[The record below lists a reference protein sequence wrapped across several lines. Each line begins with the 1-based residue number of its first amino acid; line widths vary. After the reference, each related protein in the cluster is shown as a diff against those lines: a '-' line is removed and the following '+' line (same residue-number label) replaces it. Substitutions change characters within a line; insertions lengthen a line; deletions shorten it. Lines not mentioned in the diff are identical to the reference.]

1 MSKKVAL
8 VTGVGP
14 GTGSSIAR
22 RFSDGGYKVA
32 MIARD
37 KERLK
42 SLEDELE
49 DSKGYSCEL
58 RNQEYLNSTVD
69 NIIKDFGYPDVFIH
83 NAVRGTRG
91 NFLEFT
97 SEELQSNFDI
107 NVLALH
113 RIAQKVAPEM
123 IKKNKG
129 AIIVTGN
136 TSAHRGKA
144 NFGGTASTKAAQK
157 ILTESF
163 ARYLNPKGIHVAYIT
178 IDAAID
184 LEWTR
189 KAWPDKPDDFFI
201 QPDDIASEVWH
212 ITHQSKSAWTFDH
225 WLRPVSYTHLTLP
238 TNREV

>member
-107 NVLALH
+107 NVIALH

-123 IKKNKG
+123 IKKSKG

-157 ILTESF
+157 ILTESM
-163 ARYLNPKGIHVAYIT
+163 ARYLNPLGIHVAYIT

-201 QPDDIASEVWH
+201 QPDDIANEAWH
-212 ITHQSKSAWTFDH
+212 IAHQSKSAWTFDH
-225 WLRPVSYTHLTLP
+225 WLRPYGEHW
-238 TNREV
+238 

>member
-58 RNQEYLNSTVD
+58 RNQEYLNSTID

-107 NVLALH
+107 NVIALH

-123 IKKNKG
+123 IKKGKG

-163 ARYLNPKGIHVAYIT
+163 ARYLNPKGVHVGYIT

-212 ITHQSKSAWTFDH
+212 IAHQSKSAWTFDH
-225 WLRPVSYTHLTLP
+225 WLRPFGE
-238 TNREV
+238 NW

>member
-42 SLEDELE
+42 SLEVELE
-49 DSKGYSCEL
+49 GSKGYSCEL
-58 RNQEYLNSTVD
+58 RNQEYLNSTID

-107 NVLALH
+107 NVIALH
-113 RIAQKVAPEM
+113 RIAQKVVPEM

-225 WLRPVSYTHLTLP
+225 WLRPFG
-238 TNREV
+238 EIW

>member
-58 RNQEYLNSTVD
+58 RNQEYLNSTID

-123 IKKNKG
+123 IKKGKG

-225 WLRPVSYTHLTLP
+225 WLRPFGE
-238 TNREV
+238 NW

>member
-22 RFSDGGYKVA
+22 RFSNGGYKVA

-49 DSKGYSCEL
+49 NSKGYSCEL
-58 RNQEYLNSTVD
+58 RNQEYLNSTID

-107 NVLALH
+107 NVIALH

-123 IKKNKG
+123 IKKGKG

-212 ITHQSKSAWTFDH
+212 ISHQSKSAWTFDH
-225 WLRPVSYTHLTLP
+225 WLRPFGE
-238 TNREV
+238 NW

>member
-123 IKKNKG
+123 IKKGKG

-163 ARYLNPKGIHVAYIT
+163 ARFLNPKGIHVAYIT

-225 WLRPVSYTHLTLP
+225 WLRPFG
-238 TNREV
+238 EIW

>member
-22 RFSDGGYKVA
+22 CFCKGGYKVA

-49 DSKGYSCEL
+49 NSKGYSCEL
-58 RNQEYLNSTVD
+58 RNPEYLNSTID

-97 SEELQSNFDI
+97 PEELQSNFDI
-107 NVLALH
+107 NVIALL

-123 IKKNKG
+123 IKKAKG

-163 ARYLNPKGIHVAYIT
+163 ARFLNPKGIHVAYIT

-212 ITHQSKSAWTFDH
+212 IAHQSKSAWTFDH
-225 WLRPVSYTHLTLP
+225 WLRPFGE
-238 TNREV
+238 NW

>member
-1 MSKKVAL
+1 MSKKIAL
-8 VTGVGP
+8 ITGVGP

-22 RFSDGGYKVA
+22 RFSNGGYKVA

-58 RNQEYLNSTVD
+58 RNQEYLNSTID

-107 NVLALH
+107 NVIALH

-123 IKKNKG
+123 IKKGKG

-212 ITHQSKSAWTFDH
+212 IAHQSKSAWTFDH
-225 WLRPVSYTHLTLP
+225 WLRPFGE
-238 TNREV
+238 NW

>member
-1 MSKKVAL
+1 MSKKIAL
-8 VTGVGP
+8 ITGVGP

-58 RNQEYLNSTVD
+58 RNQEYLNSTID

-212 ITHQSKSAWTFDH
+212 IAHQSKSAWTFDH
-225 WLRPVSYTHLTLP
+225 WLRPFGE
-238 TNREV
+238 NW

>member
-58 RNQEYLNSTVD
+58 RNQEYLNSTID

-107 NVLALH
+107 NVIALH

-123 IKKNKG
+123 IKKGKG

-212 ITHQSKSAWTFDH
+212 IAHQSKSAWTFDH
-225 WLRPVSYTHLTLP
+225 WLSRFGE
-238 TNREV
+238 NW

>member
-1 MSKKVAL
+1 MSKKIAL
-8 VTGVGP
+8 ITGVGP

-22 RFSDGGYKVA
+22 RFSDGGYKIA

-58 RNQEYLNSTVD
+58 RNQEYLNSTID

-107 NVLALH
+107 NVIALH

-123 IKKNKG
+123 IKKGKG

-225 WLRPVSYTHLTLP
+225 WLRPFGE
-238 TNREV
+238 NW

>member
-1 MSKKVAL
+1 MSNKVAL
-8 VTGVGP
+8 ITGVGP

-22 RFSDGGYKVA
+22 RFSKGGYKIA

-42 SLEDELE
+42 KLEDELE
-49 DSKGYSCEL
+49 GSKGYSCEL
-58 RNQEYLNSTVD
+58 RNPEYLYNTID
-69 NIIKDFGYPDVFIH
+69 EIIEDFGSPNLFIH

-107 NVLALH
+107 NVMALH
-113 RIAQKVAPEM
+113 RIAQIVAPEM
-123 IKKNKG
+123 IKNKSG

-163 ARYLNPKGIHVAYIT
+163 ARYLNPKGVHVAYIT

-189 KAWPDKPDDFFI
+189 KAWPDKPDEFFI
-201 QPDDIASEVWH
+201 LPNDIADEVWH
-212 ITHQSKSAWTFDH
+212 IAHQAKSAWTFDH
-225 WLRPVSYTHLTLP
+225 WLRPFGE
-238 TNREV
+238 NW

>member
-22 RFSDGGYKVA
+22 RFSDGGYKLA

-107 NVLALH
+107 NVIALH

-123 IKKNKG
+123 IKKGKG

-225 WLRPVSYTHLTLP
+225 WLRPFG
-238 TNREV
+238 EIW

>member
-58 RNQEYLNSTVD
+58 RNQEYLNSTID

-107 NVLALH
+107 NVIALH

-123 IKKNKG
+123 IKKGKG

-163 ARYLNPKGIHVAYIT
+163 ARFLNPKGIHVAYIT

-212 ITHQSKSAWTFDH
+212 IAHQSKSAWTFDH
-225 WLRPVSYTHLTLP
+225 WLRPFGE
-238 TNREV
+238 NW

>member
-1 MSKKVAL
+1 MLKKIAL

-22 RFSDGGYKVA
+22 RFSNGGYKVA

-42 SLEDELE
+42 SLEVELE

-58 RNQEYLNSTVD
+58 RNQEYLNSTID

-107 NVLALH
+107 NVIALH

-123 IKKNKG
+123 IKKGKG

-225 WLRPVSYTHLTLP
+225 WLRPFGE
-238 TNREV
+238 NW

>member
-22 RFSDGGYKVA
+22 RFSNGGYKVA

-49 DSKGYSCEL
+49 NSKGYSCEL
-58 RNQEYLNSTVD
+58 RNPEYLNSTID

-107 NVLALH
+107 NVIALH

-123 IKKNKG
+123 IKKGKG

-212 ITHQSKSAWTFDH
+212 IAHQSKSAWTFDH
-225 WLRPVSYTHLTLP
+225 WLRPFG
-238 TNREV
+238 EIW

>member
-1 MSKKVAL
+1 MSKKIAL
-8 VTGVGP
+8 ITGVGP

-58 RNQEYLNSTVD
+58 RNQEYLNSTID

-107 NVLALH
+107 NVIALH

-163 ARYLNPKGIHVAYIT
+163 ARYLNPKGVHVAYIT

-201 QPDDIASEVWH
+201 KPDDIASEVWH
-212 ITHQSKSAWTFDH
+212 IVHQSKSAWTFDH
-225 WLRPVSYTHLTLP
+225 WLRPFGE
-238 TNREV
+238 NW

>member
-58 RNQEYLNSTVD
+58 RNQEYLNSTID

-163 ARYLNPKGIHVAYIT
+163 ARFLNPKGIHVAYIT

-225 WLRPVSYTHLTLP
+225 WLRPFGE
-238 TNREV
+238 NW

>member
-107 NVLALH
+107 NVIALH

-123 IKKNKG
+123 IKKAKG

-212 ITHQSKSAWTFDH
+212 IAHQSKSAWTFDH
-225 WLRPVSYTHLTLP
+225 WLRPFGESW
-238 TNREV
+238 

>member
-22 RFSDGGYKVA
+22 RFSNGGYKVA

-42 SLEDELE
+42 SLEDKLE

-58 RNQEYLNSTVD
+58 RTQEYLNSTID

-107 NVLALH
+107 NVIALH

-123 IKKNKG
+123 IKKGKG

-212 ITHQSKSAWTFDH
+212 IAHQSKSAWTFDH
-225 WLRPVSYTHLTLP
+225 WLRPFGE
-238 TNREV
+238 NW

>member
-58 RNQEYLNSTVD
+58 RNQEYLNSTID

-123 IKKNKG
+123 IKKKKG

-201 QPDDIASEVWH
+201 QPDDIASEGWH

-225 WLRPVSYTHLTLP
+225 WLRPFGE
-238 TNREV
+238 NW

>member
-1 MSKKVAL
+1 MSKKIAL
-8 VTGVGP
+8 ITGVGP

-58 RNQEYLNSTVD
+58 RNQEYLNSTID

-107 NVLALH
+107 NVIALH

-123 IKKNKG
+123 IKKGKG

-212 ITHQSKSAWTFDH
+212 IAHQSKSAWTFDH
-225 WLRPVSYTHLTLP
+225 WLRPFGE
-238 TNREV
+238 NW

>member
-1 MSKKVAL
+1 MSKKIAL
-8 VTGVGP
+8 ITGVGP

-22 RFSDGGYKVA
+22 RFSDGGYKIA

-58 RNQEYLNSTVD
+58 RNQEYLNSTID

-123 IKKNKG
+123 IKKAKG

-212 ITHQSKSAWTFDH
+212 IAHQSKSAWTFDH
-225 WLRPVSYTHLTLP
+225 WLRPFGE
-238 TNREV
+238 NW

>member
-1 MSKKVAL
+1 MSDKVAL
-8 VTGVGP
+8 ITGVGP

-22 RFSDGGYKVA
+22 RFSNGGYKVA

-37 KERLK
+37 KKRLK

-49 DSKGYSCEL
+49 NSKGYSCEL
-58 RNQEYLNSTVD
+58 RNQEYLNSTID

-107 NVLALH
+107 NVIALH

-123 IKKNKG
+123 IKKGKG

-225 WLRPVSYTHLTLP
+225 WLRPFG
-238 TNREV
+238 EIW

>member
-1 MSKKVAL
+1 MSKKIAL
-8 VTGVGP
+8 ITGVGP

-22 RFSDGGYKVA
+22 RFSDGGYKIA

-58 RNQEYLNSTVD
+58 RNQEYLNSTID

-107 NVLALH
+107 NVIALH

-225 WLRPVSYTHLTLP
+225 WLRPFGE
-238 TNREV
+238 NW

>member
-1 MSKKVAL
+1 MSKKVAI

-42 SLEDELE
+42 SLEDKLE

-58 RNQEYLNSTVD
+58 RNQEYLNSTID
-69 NIIKDFGYPDVFIH
+69 NIIKDFGYPDIFIH

-107 NVLALH
+107 NVIALH

-123 IKKNKG
+123 IKKGKG

-225 WLRPVSYTHLTLP
+225 WLRPFGE
-238 TNREV
+238 NW

>member
-8 VTGVGP
+8 VSGVGP

-107 NVLALH
+107 NVIALH

-123 IKKNKG
+123 IKKAKG

-225 WLRPVSYTHLTLP
+225 WLRPFGE
-238 TNREV
+238 NW

>member
-1 MSKKVAL
+1 MSNKVAL
-8 VTGVGP
+8 ITGVGP

-22 RFSDGGYKVA
+22 RFSKGGYKIA

-42 SLEDELE
+42 KLEDELE
-49 DSKGYSCEL
+49 GSKGYSCEL
-58 RNQEYLNSTVD
+58 RNPEYLYNTID
-69 NIIKDFGYPDVFIH
+69 EIIEDFGSPNLFIH

-107 NVLALH
+107 NVMALH

-123 IKKNKG
+123 IKNKSG

-163 ARYLNPKGIHVAYIT
+163 ARYLNPKGVHVAYIT

-184 LEWTR
+184 LELTR
-189 KAWPDKPDDFFI
+189 KAWPDKPDEFFI
-201 QPDDIASEVWH
+201 LPNDIADEVWH
-212 ITHQSKSAWTFDH
+212 IAHQAKSAWTFDH
-225 WLRPVSYTHLTLP
+225 WLRPFGE
-238 TNREV
+238 NW

>member
-107 NVLALH
+107 NVIALH

-123 IKKNKG
+123 IKKAKG

-163 ARYLNPKGIHVAYIT
+163 ARFLNPKGIHVAYIT

-212 ITHQSKSAWTFDH
+212 IAHQSKSAWTFDH
-225 WLRPVSYTHLTLP
+225 WLRPFGE
-238 TNREV
+238 NW

>member
-1 MSKKVAL
+1 MSKKIAL
-8 VTGVGP
+8 ITGVGP

-107 NVLALH
+107 NVIALH

-225 WLRPVSYTHLTLP
+225 WLRPFGE
-238 TNREV
+238 NW

>member
-58 RNQEYLNSTVD
+58 RNQEYLNSTID

-107 NVLALH
+107 NVISLH

-123 IKKNKG
+123 IKKGKG

-225 WLRPVSYTHLTLP
+225 WLRPFGE
-238 TNREV
+238 NW

>member
-107 NVLALH
+107 NVIALH

-123 IKKNKG
+123 IKKSKG

-225 WLRPVSYTHLTLP
+225 WLRPFG
-238 TNREV
+238 EIW

>member
-1 MSKKVAL
+1 MSKKIAL
-8 VTGVGP
+8 ITGVGP

-42 SLEDELE
+42 SLEDELK

-58 RNQEYLNSTVD
+58 RNPEYLNSTID

-107 NVLALH
+107 NVIALH

-123 IKKNKG
+123 IKKGKG

-201 QPDDIASEVWH
+201 QPNDIASEIWH

-225 WLRPVSYTHLTLP
+225 WLRPFG
-238 TNREV
+238 EIW

>member
-107 NVLALH
+107 NVIALH

-123 IKKNKG
+123 IKKGKG

-163 ARYLNPKGIHVAYIT
+163 ARYLNPKGVHVAYIT

-201 QPDDIASEVWH
+201 KPDDIASEVWH
-212 ITHQSKSAWTFDH
+212 IVHQSKSAWTFDH
-225 WLRPVSYTHLTLP
+225 WLRPFGE
-238 TNREV
+238 NW

>member
-1 MSKKVAL
+1 MSKKIAL
-8 VTGVGP
+8 ITGVGP

-22 RFSDGGYKVA
+22 RFSDGGYKIA

-225 WLRPVSYTHLTLP
+225 WLRPFGE
-238 TNREV
+238 NW

>member
-58 RNQEYLNSTVD
+58 RNQEYLNSTID
-69 NIIKDFGYPDVFIH
+69 NIIKDFGYPDIFIH

-123 IKKNKG
+123 IKKGKG

-225 WLRPVSYTHLTLP
+225 WLRHFGE
-238 TNREV
+238 NW

>member
-22 RFSDGGYKVA
+22 CFCKGGYKVA

-58 RNQEYLNSTVD
+58 RNPEYLNSTID

-107 NVLALH
+107 NVIALH

-123 IKKNKG
+123 IKKGKG

-225 WLRPVSYTHLTLP
+225 WLRPFG
-238 TNREV
+238 EIW

>member
-1 MSKKVAL
+1 MSNKVAL
-8 VTGVGP
+8 ITGVGP

-22 RFSDGGYKVA
+22 RFSKGGYKVA

-42 SLEDELE
+42 KLENELE
-49 DSKGYSCEL
+49 GSKGYSCEL
-58 RNQEYLNSTVD
+58 RNPEYLNNTID
-69 NIIKDFGYPDVFIH
+69 EIIEDFGCPDVFVH

-97 SEELQSNFDI
+97 PDELQSNFDI

-113 RIAQKVAPEM
+113 RIAQIVAPEM
-123 IKKNKG
+123 IKNKSG

-163 ARYLNPKGIHVAYIT
+163 ARYLNPKGVHVAYIT

-189 KAWPDKPDDFFI
+189 KAWPDKPDEFFI
-201 QPDDIASEVWH
+201 LPNDIADEVWH
-212 ITHQSKSAWTFDH
+212 IAHQAKSAWTFDH
-225 WLRPVSYTHLTLP
+225 WLRPFGE
-238 TNREV
+238 NW